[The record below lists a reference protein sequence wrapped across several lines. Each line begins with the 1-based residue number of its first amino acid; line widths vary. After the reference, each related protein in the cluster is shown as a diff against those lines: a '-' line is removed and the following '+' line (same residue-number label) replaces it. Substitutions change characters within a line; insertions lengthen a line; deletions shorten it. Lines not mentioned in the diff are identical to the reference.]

1 MNMNMNMN
9 MNMTMA
15 SKSNSTI
22 FGVPSFTTCPFSTT
36 GTRTCCIHVLAIP
49 NEKTRDTVS
58 LGLSLIKRRSPIE
71 TTLGYLNAP
80 ISALNS
86 GLEASI
92 TDSNELSAVLTNA
105 KIVLDSEDENKIQL
119 RVDLTGDQTQKVFD
133 RIVTNLGRT
142 APPVPGFRM
151 QKGGKNQEA
160 ALLIKI
166 DTIPKDF
173 LLQMLGEERVIKFA
187 IQEILNST
195 MADYVKKASDFYQII
210 YVGVMNMNLFS
221 HLMIQY
227 QENMDEKN
235 WKINTT
241 QSAEQ
246 LKKSFTPGNDFGFN
260 VILEPEN

>member
-1 MNMNMNMN
+1 MNMNTNTNMNMNMN
-9 MNMTMA
+9 NNMTTA

-49 NEKTRDTVS
+49 NAKTRDTVS
-58 LGLSLIKRRSPIE
+58 LSLSLFKRRSLGGFFSPIE

-92 TDSNELSAVLTNA
+92 TDSNELSAVLSNA
-105 KIVLDSEDENKIQL
+105 KIVLDSEDENKIQ
-119 RVDLTGDQTQKVFD
+119 
-133 RIVTNLGRT
+133 
-142 APPVPGFRM
+142 
-151 QKGGKNQEA
+151 
-160 ALLIKI
+160 
-166 DTIPKDF
+166 IPKDF
-173 LLQMLGEERVIKFA
+173 LVQMLGEERVIKFA

-195 MADYVKKASDFYQII
+195 MADY
-210 YVGVMNMNLFS
+210 
-221 HLMIQY
+221 
-227 QENMDEKN
+227 ENMDEKN

-260 VILEPEN
+260 VILESEN